1 MSPNKHRNL
10 IIVQSLR
17 AAPPGRSASAR
28 TSNWQNPGGLSR
40 VSCYGGI
47 KTSFPAIPKRERA
60 GKMVCCRR
68 QAVEAPEIVEGAAK
82 TAFKKVGG
90 KTVRRVEAN
99 MEAWNKE
106 NQPGFPNSWR
116 SLLLGFGCFRVF
128 PWVLF
133 WVFCGLFVGFAGFW
147 PLFCLWASLG
157 LSGCCLGF
165 GSFWEKEPPPRPPGG
180 VVVWRF
186 GVPWV
191 GRISPPERQRVHRQR
206 VWSPSRGGGVVGNV
220 WSLACG
226 HPHRW
231 RAPHALGLTETRL
244 F

>member
-47 KTSFPAIPKRERA
+47 KTSSPAIPKRERA

-82 TAFKKVGG
+82 AAFKKVGG

-106 NQPGFPNSWR
+106 NQPWFPNCEQDLSFERWFWA
-116 SLLLGFGCFRVF
+116 LGCFRAF
-128 PWVLF
+128 PWALF
-133 WVFCGLFVGFAGFW
+133 WVFCGYFVDFAGVPRVCREFVHWVRLFWLFVGFWVFWVSGLLLVIWIEGRDLVGGIEEKTAMGF
-147 PLFCLWASLG
+147 
-157 LSGCCLGF
+157 
-165 GSFWEKEPPPRPPGG
+165 
-180 VVVWRF
+180 
-186 GVPWV
+186 
-191 GRISPPERQRVHRQR
+191 
-206 VWSPSRGGGVVGNV
+206 
-220 WSLACG
+220 
-226 HPHRW
+226 
-231 RAPHALGLTETRL
+231 
-244 F
+244 